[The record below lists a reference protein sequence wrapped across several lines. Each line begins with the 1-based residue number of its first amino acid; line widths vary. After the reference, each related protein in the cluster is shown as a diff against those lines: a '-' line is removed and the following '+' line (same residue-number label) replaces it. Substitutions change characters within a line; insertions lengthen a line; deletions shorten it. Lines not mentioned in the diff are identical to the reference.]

1 MHLKTPPPPPS
12 MQTSPESAISSP
24 YSASRKQMWIWGL
37 GGVSEATMA
46 QVFGILFNVFQTWFG
61 IDPKLLGSVLSLPR
75 LIDALTDPALGHF
88 SDNLRTRWG
97 RRKPILLS
105 TCLIGAIVMAG
116 IWWLDPSWPQWLQ
129 GAYLFVFA
137 TTYYCAL
144 GTFIMSHQAL
154 GYELTD
160 DYHER
165 SRFIAIK
172 AVFTTVVTMMVS
184 WSYKAADLPVFG
196 DRITGIRCVGFIFA
210 CLVVLFTI
218 PVLRH
223 AKERFTQPA
232 GEHLGL
238 FTSIRQAMCLQPFR
252 VYIAMRFFS
261 AFGLVIFNQLNFFI
275 NLYFVC
281 SGNQSLAYEIM
292 GWSITITALLSLA
305 LMPLVP
311 KISKKIGKRTGF
323 IISSGLA
330 LLQAVL
336 IPLLYTPSNPYLQL
350 VAASI
355 TAPLIAVGVVLRD
368 AIVPDIC
375 DLDELLHGKRREGLI
390 SAAIGFVYKL
400 EVSLC
405 IFIVGLLLAWVGL
418 DSSLSVQSQATITR
432 LQWATFAPN
441 ILCSALAFYF
451 ATRFSITEQQAHQ
464 TMQTLLQRRSQS
476 NTTPTIEM

>member
-1 MHLKTPPPPPS
+1 MPSKSQNLTPLVEDLSKPHAS
-12 MQTSPESAISSP
+12 TP

-46 QVFGILFNVFQTWFG
+46 QIFGVLFNIFQTWFG
-61 IDPKLLGSVLSLPR
+61 VDPKLLGSVLALPR
-75 LIDALTDPALGHF
+75 LIDAFLDPSLGHF

-105 TCLIGAIVMAG
+105 TCAIGALVMVG

-129 GAYLFVFA
+129 GVYLFVFA

-144 GTFIMSHQAL
+144 GTYGMSHQAL

-172 AVFTTVVTMMVS
+172 AVFTTVVTMMVG
-184 WSYKAADLPVFG
+184 WTYKVAELPLFG
-196 DRITGIRCVGFIFA
+196 DRITGIRWVGFFFA

-218 PVLRH
+218 PVLCH
-223 AKERFTQPA
+223 AKERFTQRA

-238 FTSIRQAMCLQPFR
+238 FTSLRQAMGLQPFR

-292 GWSITITALLSLA
+292 GWSLTITALISLA

-311 KISKKIGKRTGF
+311 KISKKIGKRAGF

-336 IPLLYTPSNPYLQL
+336 IPFLYTPENPYLQL
-350 VAASI
+350 VAACI

-375 DLDELLHGKRREGLI
+375 DLDELVHGKRREGLI
-390 SAAIGFVYKL
+390 SAAIAFVYKL

-405 IFIVGLLLAWVGL
+405 IFIVGLLIAWAGV
-418 DSSLSVQSQATITR
+418 DKDLSVQSASSITR

-441 ILCSALAFYF
+441 ILCTALAFFF
-451 ATRFSITEQQAHQ
+451 ATRFSITEQQARQ
-464 TMQTLLQRRSQS
+464 TMDALLLRRSQNNSS
-476 NTTPTIEM
+476 NDP

>member
-1 MHLKTPPPPPS
+1 MQPQAAPPS
-12 MQTSPESAISSP
+12 PQTP
-24 YSASRKQMWIWGL
+24 YSAPRKQMWIWGL

-46 QVFGILFNVFQTWFG
+46 QIFGILFNIFQTWFG
-61 IDPKLLGSVLSLPR
+61 VDPKLLGSVFALPR
-75 LIDALTDPALGHF
+75 LIDAFLDPALGHF
-88 SDNLRTRWG
+88 SDNLHTRWG
-97 RRKPILLS
+97 RRKPILLATS
-105 TCLIGAIVMAG
+105 LIGALVMAG
-116 IWWLDPSWPQWLQ
+116 IWWLDPSWPQWVQ
-129 GAYLFVFA
+129 AIYLFVFA

-144 GTFIMSHQAL
+144 GTFGMSHQAL

-172 AVFTTVVTMMVS
+172 AVFTTLVTMMVS
-184 WSYKAADLPVFG
+184 WSYKTADLPFFG
-196 DRITGIRCVGFIFA
+196 DRITGIRWVGFFFA
-210 CLVVLFTI
+210 CLVVCFTI

-223 AKERFTQPA
+223 SKERFA
-232 GEHLGL
+232 RSSGEHAGL
-238 FTSIRQAMCLQPFR
+238 LTSLRQAMGLQPFR

-281 SGNQSLAYEIM
+281 SGNQSQAYEIM
-292 GWSITITALLSLA
+292 GWSLTLTALLSLA

-330 LLQAVL
+330 LFQAVL
-336 IPLLYTPSNPYLQL
+336 VPLLYTPSNPYLQL
-350 VAASI
+350 VAAAV
-355 TAPLIAVGVVLRD
+355 TAPLIAIGVVLRD

-375 DLDELLHGKRREGLI
+375 DLDELTHGKRREGLL
-390 SAAIGFVYKL
+390 SAAIAFVYKL

-405 IFIVGLLLAWVGL
+405 VFIVGLLLAWVGL
-418 DSSLSVQSQATITR
+418 DQSLSTQSPDAITR

-441 ILCSALAFYF
+441 ILCSALAFFF
-451 ATRFSITEQQAHQ
+451 ATRFSITEDQARQ
-464 TMQTLLQRRSQS
+464 TIQTLIQRRSQA
-476 NTTPTIEM
+476 P